1 MHLINK
7 DGEKPLLN
15 YHSFLESD
23 KPSEIQWYSFKRVSK
38 IGRLPSDIELTDNLT
53 MEKINTSLQVF
64 NNAIVKDVVFL
75 SHNSYKFSVEVSGLT
90 PSDFDGYSVAFINDD
105 NEMELCGVVKNADM
119 TYVAP
124 KLTINLYVS
133 ATRYGKK

>member
-1 MHLINK
+1 
-7 DGEKPLLN
+7 
-15 YHSFLESD
+15 
-23 KPSEIQWYSFKRVSK
+23 
-38 IGRLPSDIELTDNLT
+38 

-90 PSDFDGYSVAFINDD
+90 PSDFEGYSVAFINDD

-133 ATRYGKK
+133 ATRYGKKIKLLLFL